1 MFDNQAQ
8 IVNAAC
14 VLLSNHL
21 LVNIVDEIAGE
32 EISSQVDGIS
42 IKDAMIYNLVSYKV
56 GDLIKLKLGGSL

>member
-1 MFDNQAQ
+1 MVDNQTQ

-14 VLLSNHL
+14 VLLTNHL
-21 LVNIVDEIAGE
+21 LVNIVDAIAGE
-32 EISSQVDGIS
+32 EISSQVDGVS

>member
-1 MFDNQAQ
+1 MVNNETQ

-14 VLLSNHL
+14 VLITNHL
-21 LVNIVDEIAGE
+21 LVNIVDRVAGE

-42 IKDAMIYNLVSYKV
+42 IKDATIYHMVSYKV